1 MKFDLTLSPIANH
14 LENPRWPVLI
24 AGPCSAESE
33 EQLLDTARQ
42 LKASKRIS
50 YFRAGVWKPRT
61 RPGSFE
67 GMGEVALKWLQTV
80 KQETGL
86 RTAVEIATTE
96 HVELALKYGVDVLW
110 VGARTSVNPFSVQNI
125 ADSIRGCKVMV
136 LVKNPVNPDLQ
147 LWLGALERINRAGI
161 TQLAAIHR
169 GFSAYEKSVYRN
181 EPVWNMAIELKT
193 LCPALPVICDPSHIA
208 GKRDLVPLVA
218 QKALDLNMD
227 GLMVE
232 VHNNPCVAKSDAEQQ
247 LLPDDYARMIYALQ
261 LREIIPTKPE
271 LRSELE
277 AYRQQIDI
285 LDDAIFQSLARRMS
299 ISQKIGRYKKDHNLM
314 VLQLYRWEEILEKR
328 CGLATAMGLSNSFTK
343 RLLELIHEESINLQ
357 TEIMNGQ

>member
-1 MKFDLTLSPIANH
+1 MDLNLSPIANH

-42 LKASKRIS
+42 LKASKRVS

-110 VGARTSVNPFSVQNI
+110 VGARTSVNPFSVQSI
-125 ADSIRGCKVMV
+125 ADSIKGCNVVV

-147 LWLGALERINRAGI
+147 LWLGALERLNRAGV

-181 EPVWNMAIELKT
+181 EPVWTMPIELKT
-193 LCPALPVICDPSHIA
+193 LCPTLPVICDPSHIA
-208 GKRDLVPLVA
+208 GKRSLVPLVA

-232 VHNNPCVAKSDAEQQ
+232 VHNDPCIAKSDAEQQ
-247 LLPDDYARMIYALQ
+247 LTPADYAQMIYALQ
-261 LREIIPTKPE
+261 LREVNPAKPE
-271 LRSELE
+271 VRSELD

-285 LDDAIFQSLARRMS
+285 LDDTIFQSIAQRMS

-314 VLQLYRWEEILEKR
+314 VLQLNRWEEILEKR
-328 CGLATAMGLSNSFTK
+328 SSLATAMGLSHEFAK

-357 TEIMNGQ
+357 ADIMNS

>member
-1 MKFDLTLSPIANH
+1 MKIDLNLSPIANH

-42 LKASKRIS
+42 LKASKRVS

-110 VGARTSVNPFSVQNI
+110 VGARTSVNPFSVQSI
-125 ADSIRGCKVMV
+125 ADSIKGCNVVV

-147 LWLGALERINRAGI
+147 LWLGALERLNRAGV

-181 EPVWNMAIELKT
+181 EPVWTMPIELKT
-193 LCPALPVICDPSHIA
+193 LCPTLPVICDPSHIA
-208 GKRDLVPLVA
+208 GKRSLVPLVA

-232 VHNNPCVAKSDAEQQ
+232 VHNDPCIAKSDAEQQ
-247 LLPDDYARMIYALQ
+247 LTPADYAQMIYALQ
-261 LREIIPTKPE
+261 LREVNPAKPE
-271 LRSELE
+271 VRSELD

-285 LDDAIFQSLARRMS
+285 LDDTIFQSIAQRMS

-314 VLQLYRWEEILEKR
+314 VLQLNRWEEILEKR
-328 CGLATAMGLSNSFTK
+328 SSLATAMGLSHEFAK

-357 TEIMNGQ
+357 ADIMNS

>member
-1 MKFDLTLSPIANH
+1 MKIDLDISSIANY

-33 EQLLDTARQ
+33 EQMLDTARQ
-42 LKASKRIS
+42 LKESKRIS

-67 GMGEVALKWLQTV
+67 GVGEVGLKWLQTV

-110 VGARTSVNPFSVQNI
+110 VGARTSVNPFSVQEI
-125 ADSIRGCKVMV
+125 ANSIRGCNVVV
-136 LVKNPVNPDLQ
+136 LVKNPVNPDLP
-147 LWLGALERINRAGI
+147 LWVGALERINRAGI

-169 GFSAYEKSVYRN
+169 GFSAYEKLVYRN
-181 EPVWNMAIELKT
+181 DPVWSMAIELKT
-193 LCPALPVICDPSHIA
+193 LCPSLPIICDPSHIA

-247 LLPDDYARMIYALQ
+247 LLPTSYAQMIAALQ
-261 LREIIPTKPE
+261 LREVSPAKPE
-271 LRSELE
+271 QRNELD
-277 AYRQQIDI
+277 AYRRQIDLI
-285 LDDAIFQSLARRMS
+285 DDTIFQAMVQRMN
-299 ISQKIGRYKKDHNLM
+299 ISQKIGQYKKDHNLM
-314 VLQLYRWEEILEKR
+314 VLQLGRWEEILEKR
-328 CGLATAMGLSNSFTK
+328 CHLA
-343 RLLELIHEESINLQ
+343 
-357 TEIMNGQ
+357 